1 MKYAIISLCIA
12 VAVSFVLYNVT
23 QNLDKTISTQK
34 ELIESQKAKIKEL
47 NAQIV
52 FEKKNLEE
60 QADKLK
66 EYESRVQEVKTVTKP
81 VVVYREIVKTLP
93 KEVIVET
100 ANEDTNETITSIVN
114 SANSFV
120 GMYNN

>member
-34 ELIESQKAKIKEL
+34 ELIESQKEKIKEL